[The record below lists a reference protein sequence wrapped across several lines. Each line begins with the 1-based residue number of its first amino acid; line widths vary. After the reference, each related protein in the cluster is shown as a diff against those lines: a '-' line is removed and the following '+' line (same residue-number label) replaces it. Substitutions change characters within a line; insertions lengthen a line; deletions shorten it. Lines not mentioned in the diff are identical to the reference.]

1 MLEGMGQRMTEA
13 AERMR
18 NADSETLWSMIQ
30 NLAMG
35 AGQWNE
41 EDPFTITNNVI
52 AATVLRVAEMEHWT
66 VQHTALALA
75 YVHIVMSNDHQKD
88 LMEMMNYMQRPM
100 VIHQHC
106 EGCTCK
112 DKITRWE
119 NEG

>member
-1 MLEGMGQRMTEA
+1 MLEGMGKRMTEA
-13 AERMR
+13 AERIR

-30 NLAMG
+30 NMAF
-35 AGQWNE
+35 APWNP
-41 EDPFTITNNVI
+41 EDPDTIGNNVI
-52 AATVLRVAEMEHWT
+52 AASVLRIGEIENWT
-66 VQHTALALA
+66 VMHTALVLA

-88 LMEMMNYMQRPM
+88 LKEMTEFMQRPM
-100 VIHQHC
+100 VLHQHC